1 MRFLRIFLSLF
12 GCVKVN
18 LKGKEISRFLRLC
31 STHHIML
38 WDITS
43 KEMDEISFFM
53 SARDVFRL
61 PAVLRKTNC
70 RFCIEQ
76 KEGLP
81 FLLKKYRWKIAFRGS
96 IVCAFFL
103 FWYLT
108 TFIWSIHLSGNS
120 YLTEEYLQYFLK
132 EQHAY
137 IGCRSKDIDTV
148 ALEEKLLEQFSEVIW
163 ASIYIKGT
171 SLHIT
176 VKEQIRL
183 PEQKEDVAE
192 QSRDLISPVDGK
204 VADIFVRNGTEA
216 VKKGDEVKQG
226 DVLIHGWVPVYD
238 DMATQV
244 LRYETAIADGD
255 VLIESRY
262 PYREEVKATYQ
273 KKIWDDKTMQYLT
286 FATAQE
292 STDLIPY
299 LIPQQKRTMF
309 CETKP
314 VSIFGSIPL
323 PLILHRHKILFYNL
337 QSATYTKG
345 EATEILEQK
354 YQQFAKKM
362 DKKGIQIMDKNVI
375 ILRRGNVYSMEGE
388 ILLRYPATELQQ
400 GKIPDLE

>member
-1 MRFLRIFLSLF
+1 M
-12 GCVKVN
+12 
-18 LKGKEISRFLRLC
+18 
-31 STHHIML
+31 HHIML
-38 WDITS
+38 WDITA

-61 PAVLRKTNC
+61 SSILRKTNC

-76 KEGLP
+76 KEGVP
-81 FLLKKYRWKIAFRGS
+81 FLWKKYRWKIAFRGS
-96 IVCAFFL
+96 IVCAFLL

-137 IGCRSKDIDTV
+137 IGCSSKDIDTV
-148 ALEEKLLEQFSEVIW
+148 NLEEKLLEEFPEVIW
-163 ASIYIKGT
+163 VSIYIKGT

-176 VKEQIRL
+176 VKEQIKL
-183 PEQKEDVAE
+183 PEQKEDTE
-192 QSRDLISPVDGK
+192 KQPRDLISPADGK

-216 VKKGDEVKQG
+216 VKKEEEVKKG

-244 LRYETAIADGD
+244 LRYETAVADGD

-262 PYREEVKATYQ
+262 PYQEELKATYQ
-273 KKIWDDKTMQYLT
+273 KKMWQDNTMRYLT
-286 FATAQE
+286 LDTIHG
-292 STDLIPY
+292 TVDLIPY
-299 LIPQQKRTMF
+299 FISQQKHTMF
-309 CETKP
+309 CKTEP
-314 VSIFGSIPL
+314 VYIFGSIPL
-323 PLILHRHKILFYNL
+323 PLMINRHKIMFYSL
-337 QSATYTKG
+337 QSETYTKE
-345 EATEILEQK
+345 EATEILEKK

-375 ILRRGNVYSMEGE
+375 ILRKGNVYSMEGE
-388 ILLRYPATELQQ
+388 LLLRYPATELQK
-400 GKIPDLE
+400 GKLPDLE

>member
-1 MRFLRIFLSLF
+1 M
-12 GCVKVN
+12 
-18 LKGKEISRFLRLC
+18 
-31 STHHIML
+31 HHIML
-38 WDITS
+38 WDITA

-61 PAVLRKTNC
+61 SSILRKTNC

-76 KEGLP
+76 KEGVP
-81 FLLKKYRWKIAFRGS
+81 FLWKKYRWKIAFRGS
-96 IVCAFFL
+96 IVCAFLL

-137 IGCRSKDIDTV
+137 IGCSSKDIDTV
-148 ALEEKLLEQFSEVIW
+148 NLEEKLLEEFPEVIW
-163 ASIYIKGT
+163 VSIYIKGT

-176 VKEQIRL
+176 VKEQIKL
-183 PEQKEDVAE
+183 PEQKEDTE
-192 QSRDLISPVDGK
+192 KQPQDLISPADGK

-216 VKKGDEVKQG
+216 VKKEEEVKKG

-244 LRYETAIADGD
+244 LRYETAVADGD

-262 PYREEVKATYQ
+262 PYQEELKATYQ
-273 KKIWDDKTMQYLT
+273 KKMWQDNTMRYLT
-286 FATAQE
+286 LDTIHG
-292 STDLIPY
+292 TVDLIPY
-299 LIPQQKRTMF
+299 FISQQKHTMF
-309 CETKP
+309 CKTEP
-314 VSIFGSIPL
+314 VYIFGSIPL
-323 PLILHRHKILFYNL
+323 PLMINRHKIMFYSL
-337 QSATYTKG
+337 QSETYTKE
-345 EATEILEQK
+345 EATEILEKK

-375 ILRRGNVYSMEGE
+375 ILRKGNVYSMEGE
-388 ILLRYPATELQQ
+388 LLLRYPATELQK
-400 GKIPDLE
+400 GKLPDLE